1 MLLALSTFFRTS
13 LSLDPSADVTL
24 AEEIDLQRLYLDIEK
39 ARFPDRLHVE
49 IDVPHEL
56 EQARL
61 PALILQPIVENAIKY
76 GVSKSRKAVVIRI
89 EARHLD
95 DGRMVARDQQPAE
108 ERRQGRASGR
118 HARGNGPRPCQ
129 CLPAARGAVRQP
141 RELPLRPDDRRR
153 VQGFAH
159 NAGGDSMA
167 ETKPL
172 RVLIADDEPLAAERL
187 QLLLARAEGAQ
198 LVGTASD
205 GEVAIN
211 LTEAL
216 HPDLLLLDIAM
227 PGLDGIGV
235 ARALAAQN
243 PSPAVVFVT
252 AFDQFAVAAFE
263 VEAVDYLM
271 KPVDP
276 QPAAAR
282 ARPRPRLSRSSARAS
297 RRAGKSSQWLEE
309 FWASDLSGLVRIAA
323 RDVDRVSAERDYMR
337 LHVGRRSWLIH
348 HSMTALE
355 EGLDPELFVRLHRSA
370 IVRKDFITG
379 FTRNPSGRWI
389 ARLADGE
396 EQPVGRLYSDR
407 VRAIAGR

>member
-1 MLLALSTFFRTS
+1 
-13 LSLDPSADVTL
+13 
-24 AEEIDLQRLYLDIEK
+24 
-39 ARFPDRLHVE
+39 
-49 IDVPHEL
+49 
-56 EQARL
+56 
-61 PALILQPIVENAIKY
+61 
-76 GVSKSRKAVVIRI
+76 
-89 EARHLD
+89 
-95 DGRMVARDQQPAE
+95 
-108 ERRQGRASGR
+108 
-118 HARGNGPRPCQ
+118 
-129 CLPAARGAVRQP
+129 
-141 RELPLRPDDRRR
+141 
-153 VQGFAH
+153 
-159 NAGGDSMA
+159 MA
-167 ETKPL
+167 ETDPL

-187 QLLLARAEGAQ
+187 QLLLARADGAQ

-205 GEVAIN
+205 GDSAIN

-235 ARALAAQN
+235 ARALAAQS

-252 AFDQFAVAAFE
+252 AFDQ
-263 VEAVDYLM
+263 
-271 KPVDP
+271 VDP
-276 QPAAAR
+276 GRLQRALDRAR
-282 ARPRPRLSRSSARAS
+282 AYLQQRSARPAP
-297 RRAGKSSQWLEE
+297 GKASQWLEE

-348 HSMTALE
+348 HSMAALE

-370 IVRKDFITG
+370 IVRKDFIAG

>member
-1 MLLALSTFFRTS
+1 M
-13 LSLDPSADVTL
+13 P
-24 AEEIDLQRLYLDIEK
+24 EEQ
-39 ARFPDRLHVE
+39 
-49 IDVPHEL
+49 
-56 EQARL
+56 
-61 PALILQPIVENAIKY
+61 
-76 GVSKSRKAVVIRI
+76 
-89 EARHLD
+89 
-95 DGRMVARDQQPAE
+95 
-108 ERRQGRASGR
+108 
-118 HARGNGPRPCQ
+118 
-129 CLPAARGAVRQP
+129 
-141 RELPLRPDDRRR
+141 
-153 VQGFAH
+153 
-159 NAGGDSMA
+159 
-167 ETKPL
+167 PL

-187 QLLLARAEGAQ
+187 QLLLARSDGAQ

-205 GEVAIN
+205 GDSAIN

-235 ARALAAQN
+235 ARALAAQT
-243 PSPAVVFVT
+243 PSPAVVFIT

-276 QPAAAR
+276 PRLQRALDRAR
-282 ARPRPRLSRSSARAS
+282 AYLRQRTGQPQP
-297 RRAGKSSQWLEE
+297 GKSSQWLEE

-323 RDVDRVSAERDYMR
+323 QDVDRVSAERDYMR

-348 HSMTALE
+348 HSMAALE
-355 EGLDPELFVRLHRSA
+355 EGLNPELFVRLHRSA

-379 FTRNPSGRWI
+379 FTRNQSGRWI
-389 ARLADGE
+389 ARLADGT